1 VGERRHRPGP
11 GVTVTITRVYKVDL
25 TAEEI
30 LAIDAALSILR
41 MAGTTAQ
48 DWAGGAGPF
57 DKVAP
62 HAEKALAA
70 CGLDRNQL
78 GRLGKSLRHVVLRG

>member
-1 VGERRHRPGP
+1 
-11 GVTVTITRVYKVDL
+11 VTITRVYKVDL

-30 LAIDAALSILR
+30 
-41 MAGTTAQ
+41 
-48 DWAGGAGPF
+48 
-57 DKVAP
+57 
-62 HAEKALAA
+62 LAA